1 MCLVLLVEHLEV
13 VALDEVLRDRREAQE
28 DEEIVVLLLLLLVEE
43 EVDERPQVLQRS
55 LVHVGI
61 VVFSFILRSWQRLV
75 SAYGLRE
82 DQNNSEGGFK
92 CQKSLIHSEFIT
104 YSTLHAKHRLSLN
117 YGWAE

>member
-1 MCLVLLVEHLEV
+1 MLVEHLEV

-55 LVHVGI
+55 LVHVGF

-75 SAYGLRE
+75 SAYGLKGR
-82 DQNNSEGGFK
+82 SEGGFK
-92 CQKSLIHSEFIT
+92 CQKSLIHPEFIT
-104 YSTLHAKHRLSLN
+104 L
-117 YGWAE
+117 

>member
-1 MCLVLLVEHLEV
+1 MWLVLLVEHLEV

-55 LVHVGI
+55 LVHVGFV
-61 VVFSFILRSWQRLV
+61 VVFSLIPQSRQRLV

-82 DQNNSEGGFK
+82 DQKEGSNVRRVLFIPNS
-92 CQKSLIHSEFIT
+92 L
-104 YSTLHAKHRLSLN
+104 YTLHYTLN
-117 YGWAE
+117 TD

>member
-43 EVDERPQVLQRS
+43 EVDQRPQVLQRR

-61 VVFSFILRSWQRLV
+61 FALLASLLVLRPPRRHRLV
-75 SAYGLRE
+75 SAHGCILKEE
-82 DQNNSEGGFK
+82 DQG
-92 CQKSLIHSEFIT
+92 
-104 YSTLHAKHRLSLN
+104 R
-117 YGWAE
+117 

>member
-1 MCLVLLVEHLEV
+1 MCLVLLVEHLEG
-13 VALDEVLRDRREAQE
+13 VALDEVLRHRREPQE

-55 LVHVGI
+55 LVHVGF

-82 DQNNSEGGFK
+82 DQKEGSNVRRVLFIPNS
-92 CQKSLIHSEFIT
+92 LH
-104 YSTLHAKHRLSLN
+104 TLHYTLN
-117 YGWAE
+117 TD